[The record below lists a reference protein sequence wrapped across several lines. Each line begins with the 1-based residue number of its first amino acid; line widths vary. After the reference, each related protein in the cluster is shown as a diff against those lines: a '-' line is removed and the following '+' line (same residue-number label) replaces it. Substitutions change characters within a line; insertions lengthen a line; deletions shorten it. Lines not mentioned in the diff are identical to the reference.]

1 MILAD
6 ELLLLTLSPAEGR
19 NMRNHPGIRAAV
31 CGADLLDQW
40 LIGGPLP
47 GNLRRHVSKHNFGSL
62 EPALG
67 RLAAAGRISTS
78 APGRV
83 RGIFGARYD
92 TLHDVGAAAAIR
104 GRLQACL
111 AGSVRPSARDAA
123 LAVMV
128 YEGRL
133 WNLAELEARS
143 TEDLIIF
150 GRRQPAATPLKA
162 CAQALAEGRLP
173 VDHDPPGALTEI
185 AKAVD
190 WVYRHSSD

>member
-1 MILAD
+1 MMLAD

-47 GNLRRHVSKHNFGSL
+47 GNLRRHISKHNYGSL

-83 RGIFGARYD
+83 RGILGARYD
-92 TLHDVGAAAAIR
+92 TLRDVGSAAAIR
-104 GRLQACL
+104 RRLQASL
-111 AGSVRPSARDAA
+111 AGPALPSARDAA
-123 LAVMV
+123 LAVV
-128 YEGRL
+128 DYEGRL
-133 WNLAELEARS
+133 WNLAALEARS
-143 TEDLIIF
+143 TEDVIIF

-162 CAQALAEGRLP
+162 GAQALAEGRPLA
-173 VDHDPPGALTEI
+173 DHPQPGALTEI
-185 AKAVD
+185 AKAMD
-190 WVYRHSSD
+190 WVYRHSGD

>member
-1 MILAD
+1 MMLAD

-47 GNLRRHVSKHNFGSL
+47 GNVRRHISKHNFGSL

-78 APGRV
+78 APMRV
-83 RGIFGARYD
+83 RGILGARYD
-92 TLHDVGAAAAIR
+92 TLHDVGTAAAIR
-104 GRLQACL
+104 GRLQAAL
-111 AGSVRPSARDAA
+111 AGPVLPAARDAA
-123 LAVMV
+123 LAVVV
-128 YEGRL
+128 YQGRL
-133 WNLAELEARS
+133 WNLAALEARS
-143 TEDLIIF
+143 TEDVTIF

-173 VDHDPPGALTEI
+173 VDHAPPGPLTEI
-185 AKAVD
+185 AKAID

>member
-1 MILAD
+1 MMLAD

-47 GNLRRHVSKHNFGSL
+47 GNLRRV
-62 EPALG
+62 LG

-83 RGIFGARYD
+83 RGILGARYD
-92 TLHDVGAAAAIR
+92 TLHDVGTAAAIR
-104 GRLQACL
+104 RRLQASL
-111 AGSVRPSARDAA
+111 AGQVQLMDLDAA
-123 LAVMV
+123 LAVVV
-128 YEGRL
+128 YQGRL
-133 WNLAELEARS
+133 WNLAGLEARS
-143 TEDLIIF
+143 TEDVTIF

-173 VDHDPPGALTEI
+173 VDHPQPGALIEI
-185 AKAVD
+185 AKAID
-190 WVYRHSSD
+190 WVSRHSSD